1 MENSEKINVMKKDTE
16 LLQQAMKAFAGMDD
30 QAFDLSIPY
39 WESRSYTG
47 GEL

>member
-1 MENSEKINVMKKDTE
+1 MENSEKINVMKKDAE

-30 QAFDLSIPY
+30 QAFELFIPY